1 MSDYDLAKYHAAMR
15 EMRDMLKTV
24 FLRDDREATVTV
36 SLLKGRWLSM
46 KVNGKPD
53 ASNGPDMRTQ
63 VLLGELPLI
72 LKPDARDALVV
83 GWGSGVTAGSML
95 RHPLERL
102 DAVELVPAVVDAS
115 DRFWAENYGARRDPR
130 LDLRLEDAKS
140 FLARDGRRY
149 DVIVS
154 EPSNPWMAGVGDLF
168 SVEFYRRARARLKP
182 GGVMVQWFHFYE
194 MDDALFAMVL
204 RTFRAS
210 FPSATLWNVSG
221 ADVILVGSEAP
232 LRPAPAELE
241 RAFAR
246 PAVARDLE
254 RVEIRRLSTLL
265 ALQAGGEATVAAL
278 AGESGPL
285 NEERRPR
292 LEYGTPL
299 AFFRNDVVSSL
310 DARDDRRDPARSADL
325 LLSLY
330 LRERGRPLSPQE
342 YMDRV
347 VFSQLIY
354 ERPLIADWIAD
365 WRRRYPRDR
374 HADEV
379 DALFKKYGRR

>member
-1 MSDYDLAKYHAAMR
+1 LFKD
-15 EMRDMLKTV
+15 
-24 FLRDDREATVTV
+24 
-36 SLLKGRWLSM
+36 RWLSM

-63 VLLGELPLI
+63 VVIGELPLI

-115 DRFWAENYGARRDPR
+115 DFFWKENGGARTDPR
-130 LDLRLEDAKS
+130 LDLRHEDAKS
-140 FLARDGRRY
+140 FLARPGRAY

-182 GGVMVQWFHFYE
+182 GGVMVQWFHAYE
-194 MDDALFAMVL
+194 MDDALFALVL
-204 RTFRAS
+204 RTFRTS
-210 FPSATLWNVSG
+210 FPSVTLWNMAG
-221 ADVILVGSEAP
+221 TDVILVGTDAP
-232 LRPAPAELE
+232 LRPGAAELE

-246 PAVARDLE
+246 PSVAADLE
-254 RVEIRRLSTLL
+254 RVKIGRLSTLL
-265 ALQAGGEATVAAL
+265 QLQSAGEATVASL
-278 AGESGPL
+278 AGEAGPL

-292 LEYGTPL
+292 LEYGAPL
-299 AFFRNDVVSSL
+299 AFFRNDVVSAL
-310 DARDDRRDPARSADL
+310 GARDDRRVPALSGGL
-325 LLSLY
+325 LLSRY
-330 LRERGRPLSPQE
+330 LRERGRPLSSPE

-347 VFSQLIY
+347 IFSELVY
-354 ERPLIADWIAD
+354 ERPLIADWLAE

-374 HADEV
+374 AAVEAA
-379 DALFKKYGRR
+379 ALFDKFGPP